1 MRGAGI
7 SPPAPHL
14 SLRVRRKRH
23 KPIYPTSQAVPDR
36 RGYSGGDSMIDI
48 HAPTKIRSMTCL
60 DELAGYEAQAKVR
73 GITGPEL
80 RALDDRR
87 KQLEARK

>member
-1 MRGAGI
+1 
-7 SPPAPHL
+7 
-14 SLRVRRKRH
+14 
-23 KPIYPTSQAVPDR
+23 
-36 RGYSGGDSMIDI
+36 MIDI

-60 DELAGYEAQAKVR
+60 DELAGYEAQAKAR